1 MPKVRISSC
10 FLLRLLALA
19 LVFTGALG
27 IAAANEPKERRVALV
42 IGNAAYRAAPALPNP
57 GNDAQDMAAALKALG
72 FEVIDGHDLD
82 RRGMGEALS
91 RFARA
96 ANGADAALV
105 FYAGH
110 GLQFRGENFLLP
122 VDAAPSDEFAIPYET
137 TRVADLVDALQN
149 AKGIRILILDACR
162 NNPLADRIASS
173 GRSRD
178 SSIGRGLARMAQSS
192 GMVVAYATQANDV
205 AADGTGR
212 NSPFSAAM
220 LEHLSEPGLEIGQM
234 FRRVAVSVN
243 QRTKGRQTPEL
254 SLSLLGD
261 FYFNRAETDLQAWSK
276 VRDSNEAPALR
287 GFIERFPKSYLAD
300 AARARIDAVERAQRE
315 DTLRRQLAG
324 YEEERRRAA
333 QAAETAR
340 QAEAQRLAAERTERD
355 RLSAAQA
362 ATRRKAEEEAARQ
375 QAEQRRRLDQRL
387 AELEAENRKVQ
398 AELASRAEEQARR
411 ARDDKE
417 RESQARERER
427 LSAAQTDRLK
437 TAEAEANRQKQEE
450 ERRIAERLAKLEEEN
465 RRASADLAER
475 FKAEAAIRQ
484 AVERDRAR
492 LVGELETERRRAAE
506 ELQRVQREAANAAA
520 REAASTSAAPVR
532 VANLPQDGASAPTAS
547 PAIQLDL
554 AGLTKT
560 INVELGRIGCYRGRP
575 EGEWSSRPTSRAVQE
590 FARLA
595 RITPPEAPS
604 TEFLDLLKRQS
615 GRICPLQCSARQIER
630 DGACVA
636 KSCPS
641 GQRLDAEG
649 DCVAPKPKRVAQPA
663 AEPRQKPRPAPA
675 APRGGRCF
683 TFNGQSFCE

>member
-1 MPKVRISSC
+1 MQTSLH
-10 FLLRLLALA
+10 LLRLIALM
-19 LVFTGALG
+19 LVFAGSLSAPL
-27 IAAANEPKERRVALV
+27 ANEPKERRVALV
-42 IGNAAYRAAPALPNP
+42 VGNAAYRAAPALPNP
-57 GNDAQDMAAALKALG
+57 GNDAQDMAAALRAVG
-72 FEVIDGHDLD
+72 FDVIEGRDLD
-82 RRGMGEALS
+82 RRAMGEALG

-96 ANGADAALV
+96 ADGADAALV

-137 TRVADLVDALQN
+137 TRVADVIDALQN

-178 SSIGRGLARMAQSS
+178 SSIGRGLARMAQST

-261 FYFNRAETDLQAWSK
+261 FYFNRSETDLQAWTK
-276 VRDSNEAPALR
+276 VRESTDAPALH
-287 GFIERFPKSYLAD
+287 GFLDRFPKSYLAD
-300 AARARIDAVERAQRE
+300 AARARIDTIERAQRE
-315 DTLRRQLAG
+315 ETLRRQLAG

-340 QAEAQRLAAERTERD
+340 QAEAQRLAAEKAERD
-355 RLSAAQA
+355 RLAAAQA
-362 ATRRKAEEEAARQ
+362 ETRRKAEEEAGRQ

-398 AELASRAEEQARR
+398 AELAARAEEQARR
-411 ARDDKE
+411 ARDDRE
-417 RESQARERER
+417 RESQARERDK
-427 LSAAQTDRLK
+427 LSAAQSDRLK
-437 TAEAEANRQKQEE
+437 AAEADANRQKQEE
-450 ERRIAERLAKLEEEN
+450 ERRIAARLATLEEEN
-465 RRASADLAER
+465 RRASAELAER

-492 LVGELETERRRAAE
+492 LVTQLEAERRRAAE
-506 ELQRVQREAANAAA
+506 ELQRVEREAAAAAGRENAAA
-520 REAASTSAAPVR
+520 GAPVQVAGLPSDGSAAPVAR
-532 VANLPQDGASAPTAS
+532 PSV
-547 PAIQLDL
+547 QLDL
-554 AGLTKT
+554 AALTKT
-560 INVELGRIGCYRGRP
+560 INLELGRVGCYRGKP
-575 EGEWSSRPTSRAVQE
+575 EGDWSSRPTSRAVQE

-595 RITPPEAPS
+595 RVSPPDAPS
-604 TEFLDLLKRQS
+604 AEFLDLLKRQT
-615 GRICPLQCSARQIER
+615 GRICPLSCSSRQVER
-630 DGACVA
+630 NGACVA
-636 KSCPS
+636 KACPR
-641 GQRLDAEG
+641 GQRLDADG
-649 DCVAPKPKRVAQPA
+649 DCVAPKPKRVAQPV
-663 AEPRQKPRPAPA
+663 EPRQKPRAPAPRA
-675 APRGGRCF
+675 GRCF
-683 TFNGQSFCE
+683 SFNGQSFCE

>member
-1 MPKVRISSC
+1 MRISSC

-19 LVFTGALG
+19 LVFAGALG

-72 FEVIDGHDLD
+72 FEVIDGNDLD
-82 RRGMGEALS
+82 RRGMGEALG

-137 TRVADLVDALQN
+137 TRVADVVDALQN

-287 GFIERFPKSYLAD
+287 GFIERFPRSYLAD
-300 AARARIDAVERAQRE
+300 AARARIDAVERAKRE

-333 QAAETAR
+333 QAAETTR

-355 RLSAAQA
+355 RLAAAQA
-362 ATRRKAEEEAARQ
+362 ETRRKAEEEAARQ

-411 ARDDKE
+411 ARDDRE
-417 RESQARERER
+417 RETQARERER

-484 AVERDRAR
+484 AVERDRSR
-492 LVGELETERRRAAE
+492 LDGELEAERRRAAE
-506 ELQRVQREAANAAA
+506 ELQRVQREAATAREKAGAAA
-520 REAASTSAAPVR
+520 AGAVHVAS
-532 VANLPQDGASAPTAS
+532 LPQDGAAAPVPP
-547 PAIQLDL
+547 PAANLDL

-560 INVELGRIGCYRGRP
+560 INIELGRIGCYRGKP

-595 RITPPEAPS
+595 RISPPDAPS
-604 TEFLDLLKRQS
+604 TEFLDLLKGQS
-615 GRICPLQCSARQIER
+615 GRVCPLQCSARQIER

-649 DCVAPKPKRVAQPA
+649 DCVAPKPKRLAQPA

-683 TFNGQSFCE
+683 SFNGQSFCE

>member
-1 MPKVRISSC
+1 MQTFLR
-10 FLLRLLALA
+10 FLLQLIAFA
-19 LVFTGALG
+19 LVFAGCVTTTT
-27 IAAANEPKERRVALV
+27 ANEPKERRVALV
-42 IGNAAYRAAPALPNP
+42 IGNSAYRAAPALPNP
-57 GNDAQDMAAALKALG
+57 GNDAQDMAAALRTLG
-72 FEVIDGHDLD
+72 FEVIDGMDLD
-82 RRGMGEALS
+82 RRGMGEALG

-96 ANGADAALV
+96 ASGADAALV

-137 TRVADLVDALQN
+137 TRVADVIDALQN

-261 FYFNRAETDLQAWSK
+261 FYFNRSETDLQAWTK
-276 VRDSNEAPALR
+276 VRDSSEAPALR

-300 AARARIDAVERAQRE
+300 AARSRIDIVERAQRE
-315 DTLRRQLAG
+315 EALRKQLAG

-333 QAAETAR
+333 QAAEAAR
-340 QAEAQRLAAERTERD
+340 QAEAQRLAAEKAERD
-355 RLSAAQA
+355 RLAAAQSE
-362 ATRRKAEEEAARQ
+362 TRRKAEEEAGRQ

-417 RESQARERER
+417 RESQGLERDR
-427 LSAAQTDRLK
+427 LSAAQSDRLK
-437 TAEAEANRQKQEE
+437 AAEAEANRQKQEE
-450 ERRIAERLAKLEEEN
+450 ERRIAERLAKLEEDN
-465 RRASADLAER
+465 RRAAAELAER

-506 ELQRVQREAANAAA
+506 ELQRVEREAAAA
-520 REAASTSAAPVR
+520 REKAGAAAGRPMQ
-532 VANLPQDGASAPTAS
+532 VASLPKDGAAEAITP
-547 PAIQLDL
+547 PAANLDL
-554 AGLTKT
+554 AALTRT
-560 INVELGRIGCYRGRP
+560 INLELGRVGCYRGKP
-575 EGEWSSRPTSRAVQE
+575 EGEWSSKPTSRAVQE

-595 RITPPEAPS
+595 RISPPDAPS
-604 TEFLDLLKRQS
+604 SEFLDLLKRQT
-615 GRICPLQCSARQIER
+615 GRICPLACSARQVER

-636 KSCPS
+636 KACPR
-641 GQRLDAEG
+641 GQRLDADG
-649 DCVAPKPKRVAQPA
+649 DCIAPKPKRVAQPA
-663 AEPRQKPRPAPA
+663 EPRQKPRSAPAPRA
-675 APRGGRCF
+675 GRCF
-683 TFNGQSFCE
+683 SFNGQSFCE

>member
-19 LVFTGALG
+19 LVFAGALG

-72 FEVIDGHDLD
+72 FEVIDGNDLD
-82 RRGMGEALS
+82 RRGMGEALG

-137 TRVADLVDALQN
+137 TRVADVVDALQN

-287 GFIERFPKSYLAD
+287 GFIERFPRSYLAD

-333 QAAETAR
+333 QAAETTR

-355 RLSAAQA
+355 RLAAAQA
-362 ATRRKAEEEAARQ
+362 ETRRKAEEEAARQ

-411 ARDDKE
+411 ARDDRE
-417 RESQARERER
+417 RETQARERER

-484 AVERDRAR
+484 AVERDRSR
-492 LVGELETERRRAAE
+492 LAGELEAERRRAAE
-506 ELQRVQREAANAAA
+506 ELQRVQREAAAA
-520 REAASTSAAPVR
+520 REKAGAAAAGSLH
-532 VANLPQDGASAPTAS
+532 VASLPQDGAAAPVPPPAS
-547 PAIQLDL
+547 NLDL

-560 INVELGRIGCYRGRP
+560 INIELGRIGCYRGKP

-595 RITPPEAPS
+595 RISPPDAPS
-604 TEFLDLLKRQS
+604 TEFLDLLKGQS
-615 GRICPLQCSARQIER
+615 GRVCPLQCSARQIER

-649 DCVAPKPKRVAQPA
+649 DCVAPKPKRLAQPA

-683 TFNGQSFCE
+683 SFNGQSFCE